1 MPSETSLY
9 TAYSP
14 VLRKREIMWRKACKW
29 HRNRQAP
36 VVGTFRRA
44 GPAAAVL
51 SKVADLTQHTAAFL
65 QAFCGLL
72 LVSLI
77 IGPLVFHWCSLKLAI
92 PLNWHTLCNT
102 LVHNW
107 NQTLAQL
114 SIIFGDRLKLSLWH
128 PESACRRS
136 LIPKWWFLQNKSTTQ
151 NHHFLMSYYLVLTHF
166 M

>member
-1 MPSETSLY
+1 MLSAFAEVIIALHPQRAFRPKHTGLPIKNEAMRLQCSIVRRLTF
-9 TAYSP
+9 
-14 VLRKREIMWRKACKW
+14 
-29 HRNRQAP
+29 RQAP

-92 PLNWHTLCNT
+92 PLN
-102 LVHNW
+102 
-107 NQTLAQL
+107 
-114 SIIFGDRLKLSLWH
+114 
-128 PESACRRS
+128 
-136 LIPKWWFLQNKSTTQ
+136 
-151 NHHFLMSYYLVLTHF
+151 
-166 M
+166 